1 MISLLMMF
9 LACGEKSED
18 TSLEEACECE
28 CAEQEEEVTEEE
40 EVLEEDKLDEE
51 KLEEELDALFEEET
65 LEEMGR

>member
-28 CAEQEEEVTEEE
+28 CAEQEEEVVEEEE
-40 EVLEEDKLDEE
+40 EVLEEE
-51 KLEEELDALFEEET
+51 EEET
-65 LEEMGR
+65 SEESSEE